1 MSTRIWKGALLTGL
15 SIALGVVGGYWFAQ
29 QRMNAMP
36 DGAAEQSP
44 KTQDERKVLYWY
56 DPMVPQQKFD
66 KPGKSPFMDMELVP
80 RYADSA
86 ADGADGAA
94 ISIDPSLTQNLGLR
108 LATVTRGVLAS
119 SLDVVGVLAFNER
132 DVAVIQART
141 AGFVERV
148 YARAPGDVLKANAPL
163 ADLLVPE
170 WAAAQEEFL
179 ALKRNGDAD
188 LLAAARQRLRLTGMP
203 ASLIT
208 QVERSSKSQPTLTL
222 ISPIGGVLQQLDV
235 RVGMTVAAGETLA
248 RVNGLSSVWLAVAV
262 PESEAGSI
270 VVGQTVEARLP
281 AFPGTVLN
289 GTVSAIL
296 PETNPDSRTIRV
308 RVELPN
314 PDGRLRPG
322 LTAQVRLNRSTEQS
336 VLWVPSEALIRT
348 GRRTL
353 VMLAEDGGRYRPVE
367 VQLGQEND
375 GKTAILKGLEEGQQV
390 VSSGQF
396 LLDSEASLKGIIAS
410 TLETSPPA
418 ATASASALHEAE
430 GQIVEINSKD
440 VTLAHGPFKTLGMPG
455 MTMTFP
461 LADPTLMQGLK
472 SGDKVRVSASQT
484 DDGLRVERLEKQGGQ
499 P

>member
-1 MSTRIWKGALLTGL
+1 MSTRIWKGALLAGFSLAVGL
-15 SIALGVVGGYWFAQ
+15 GGGYWFAQ

-36 DGAAEQSP
+36 GSAAELSP
-44 KTQDERKVLYWY
+44 KTQDERKALYWY

-80 RYADSA
+80 RYADTATDS
-86 ADGADGAA
+86 AA

-108 LATVTRGVLAS
+108 LATVTRGVLAA

-148 YARAPGDVLKANAPL
+148 YARAPGDVLKARAPL
-163 ADLLVPE
+163 ADILVPE

-179 ALKRNGDAD
+179 ALKRSGDAD

-203 ASLIT
+203 TALIT
-208 QVERSSKSQPTLTL
+208 QVERSGKVQLNLTL
-222 ISPIGGVLQQLDV
+222 SSPIAGVLQELDV
-235 RVGMTVAAGETLA
+235 REGMTVAAGETLA
-248 RVNGLSSVWLAVAV
+248 RVNGLNSVWLAVAV

-296 PETNPDSRTIRV
+296 PETNPDSRTLRV

-353 VMLAEDGGRYRPVE
+353 VMLAEDAGRYRPVE
-367 VQLGQEND
+367 VQLGQEDD
-375 GKTAILKGLEEGQQV
+375 GKTAILKGLEEGQKV

-396 LLDSEASLKGIIAS
+396 LLDSEASLKGVIAR
-410 TLETSPPA
+410 TLETPPSPA
-418 ATASASALHEAE
+418 ASPSLHEAD

-461 LADPTLMQGLK
+461 LADPALMQGLK
-472 SGDKVRVSASQT
+472 AGDKVRVSVSQT

>member
-1 MSTRIWKGALLTGL
+1 
-15 SIALGVVGGYWFAQ
+15 
-29 QRMNAMP
+29 
-36 DGAAEQSP
+36 
-44 KTQDERKVLYWY
+44 
-56 DPMVPQQKFD
+56 
-66 KPGKSPFMDMELVP
+66 
-80 RYADSA
+80 
-86 ADGADGAA
+86 
-94 ISIDPSLTQNLGLR
+94 
-108 LATVTRGVLAS
+108 
-119 SLDVVGVLAFNER
+119 
-132 DVAVIQART
+132 
-141 AGFVERV
+141 
-148 YARAPGDVLKANAPL
+148 VLKANAPL

-179 ALKRNGDAD
+179 ALKRSGDAD

-203 ASLIT
+203 ATLIT
-208 QVERSSKSQPTLTL
+208 QVERSGKVQPNLPLT
-222 ISPIGGVLQQLDV
+222 SPISGVLQELDV
-235 RVGMTVAAGETLA
+235 RTGMTVAAGETLA

-270 VVGQTVEARLP
+270 VVGQPVEARLP

-322 LTAQVRLNRSTEQS
+322 MTAQVHLNRSTEQS

-348 GRRTL
+348 GRRVL
-353 VMLAEDGGRYRPVE
+353 VMLAEDAGRYRPVE
-367 VQLGQEND
+367 VQTGQENE
-375 GKTAILKGLEEGQQV
+375 GKTVVLKGLEEGQQV

-396 LLDSEASLKGIIAS
+396 LLDSEASLKGIVARVLDI
-410 TLETSPPA
+410 PA
-418 ATASASALHEAE
+418 PTAAAAALHEAD
-430 GQIVEINSKD
+430 GQIVEITRND

-461 LADPTLMQGLK
+461 LAAPALMQGLK
-472 SGDKVRVSASQT
+472 AGDKVRIAVSQT
-484 DDGLRVERLEKQGGQ
+484 DDGLRVERLEKIGSQ

>member
-15 SIALGVVGGYWFAQ
+15 SVALGVAGGYWFAQ
-29 QRMNAMP
+29 QRMSAMS
-36 DGAAEQSP
+36 GAAAEPSP
-44 KTQDERKVLYWY
+44 ATQDERKPLYWY
-56 DPMVPQQKFD
+56 DPMYPQQKFD
-66 KPGKSPFMDMELVP
+66 KPGQSPFMDMQLVP
-80 RYADSA
+80 QYADAATDSA
-86 ADGADGAA
+86 A
-94 ISIDPSLTQNLGLR
+94 IRVDPGLTQNLGLR
-108 LATVTRGVLAS
+108 LATVTRGVLTS
-119 SLDVVGVLAFNER
+119 SVDVVGTLAFNER

-163 ADLLVPE
+163 ADILVPE

-179 ALKRNGDAD
+179 ALKRNGDVD

-203 ASLIT
+203 ATLIT
-208 QVERSSKSQPTLTL
+208 QVERSGKVQPNLTLT
-222 ISPIGGVLQQLDV
+222 SPIGGVLQALDV
-235 RVGMTVAAGETLA
+235 RTGMTVSAGETLA

-262 PESEAGSI
+262 PESESGSI

-296 PETNPDSRTIRV
+296 PETNMDSRTVRV

-322 LTAQVRLNRSTEQS
+322 LSAQVRLNQTTGQP
-336 VLWVPSEALIRT
+336 VLWVPSEAVIRT

-353 VMLAEDGGRYRPVE
+353 VMLAEDAGRYRPVE
-367 VQLGQEND
+367 VQLGQDND
-375 GKTAILKGLEEGQQV
+375 GKTAVLKGLQEGQQV

-396 LLDSEASLKGIIAS
+396 LLDSEASLKGIVAS
-410 TLETSPPA
+410 PLEASPPA
-418 ATASASALHEAE
+418 
-430 GQIVEINSKD
+430 
-440 VTLAHGPFKTLGMPG
+440 
-455 MTMTFP
+455 
-461 LADPTLMQGLK
+461 
-472 SGDKVRVSASQT
+472 T
-484 DDGLRVERLEKQGGQ
+484 DDGLRVEHLEKLGGQ

>member
-1 MSTRIWKGALLTGL
+1 MSTLLLKGALLAGFSVAVGL
-15 SIALGVVGGYWFAQ
+15 GGGYWFAQ
-29 QRMNAMP
+29 QRMNEMP
-36 DGAAEQSP
+36 DGAAEQNP
-44 KTQDERKVLYWY
+44 RTQDERKALYWY

-66 KPGKSPFMDMELVP
+66 KPGKSPFMDMQLVP

-86 ADGADGAA
+86 ADSAA
-94 ISIDPSLTQNLGLR
+94 MSIDPSLTQNLGLR

-119 SLDVVGVLAFNER
+119 SLDVVGVLALNER

-148 YARAPGDVLKANAPL
+148 YAHAPGDVLKANAPL
-163 ADLLVPE
+163 ADILVPE

-179 ALKRNGDAD
+179 ALERNGDAD

-203 ASLIT
+203 VALIS
-208 QVERSSKSQPTLTL
+208 QVERSGKVQPNLTLT
-222 ISPIGGVLQQLDV
+222 SPISGVLQALDV
-235 RVGMTVAAGETLA
+235 REGMTVAAGETLA

-262 PESEAGSI
+262 PESQAGSI
-270 VVGQTVEARLP
+270 VVGQPVEARLP

-322 LTAQVRLNRSTEQS
+322 MTAQVHLNRSTEQS

-348 GRRTL
+348 GRRVL
-353 VMLAEDGGRYRPVE
+353 VMLAEDAGRYRPVE
-367 VQLGQEND
+367 VQPGQENE
-375 GKTAILKGLEEGQQV
+375 GKTAVLKGLEEGQQV

-396 LLDSEASLKGIIAS
+396 LLDSEASLKGIVATAMDIPA
-410 TLETSPPA
+410 PA
-418 ATASASALHEAE
+418 AAAFHEAD
-430 GQIVEINSKD
+430 GQIIEINSND

-461 LADPTLMQGLK
+461 LADPALMQGLK
-472 SGDKVRVSASQT
+472 AGDKVRIAVSQT
-484 DDGLRVERLEKQGGQ
+484 DDGLRVERLEKTGSQR
-499 P
+499 